1 MAGIYK
7 IVRIDT
13 GEVVRVIGRLRD
25 LKAKVKWYDYHKG
38 DPDVKSL
45 MKSINEALEP
55 KGLRLIRED
64 PPSKIDISGL
74 LEE

>member
-25 LKAKVKWYDYHKG
+25 LKAKVRWHESHKG
-38 DPDVKSL
+38 DPTVKRL
-45 MKSINEALEP
+45 MQQINEALEP
-55 KGLRLIRED
+55 QGLRLVREN
-64 PPSKIDISGL
+64 PPSKIDINGL
-74 LEE
+74 LE